1 MAALAV
7 RFARSIGYRY
17 RYPSWLTAVCNM
29 TGIVGGTVSGPT
41 LDELAGELHEESWY
55 GRERFAVG
63 DCSLALVHHG
73 ERDTAGRLT
82 WTDGER
88 AGVVHG
94 AISNRD
100 ELNLSTD
107 ELFEALFA
115 DPTRLCARLDGP
127 FVVAGVDGTGRVIL
141 GTDRLGT
148 RPCYYHAGDGIR
160 FASSLTSLLAGIDNP
175 TVDERAVA
183 DMLLM
188 GTVWGEKTLLSG
200 VTKLPPATVLEYDGT
215 LSTERYWSPSFDA
228 LPADDYLPGLVER
241 YRTVIGDMA
250 TTMDGDAGLWLS
262 GGLDSRTMAAELA
275 SHAGR
280 EFGELET
287 YTYDANPSGGGNP
300 KLAGQVA
307 AHLDLDIDLV
317 ELTPELFIERLGE
330 AVDLTDGMLR
340 WPAFLN
346 LLSVY
351 TLPDPHAG
359 VLLEGAGQGELM
371 GHHLRRHHFT
381 GTDSAIESLYWSEA
395 MLDRESAAALLDAE
409 VDPLQSLIDT
419 ADGSERATKK
429 GTILEAHFDNYYSR
443 VTLASNTIP
452 RSQAGTRVPFAHQDF
467 LEYAARLPLKY
478 RIRTIPLT
486 GGKIPYGMTPAKLAL
501 TETLDADLADIRYER
516 TGVAPK
522 HPYPVHVAGFL
533 TTTAL
538 TRLAGGTSYGGRS
551 VPDEWYRN
559 HSDVREFIDGLL
571 EGACDRP
578 FFDGEEIRR
587 LRREH
592 LTGEANHMVTSLAAI
607 TTLELWLQRN
617 LD

>member
-1 MAALAV
+1 MV
-7 RFARSIGYRY
+7 
-17 RYPSWLTAVCNM
+17 
-29 TGIVGGTVSGPT
+29 GIVGGTVAEPT
-41 LDELAGELHEESWY
+41 LRELEAELHEEPWY
-55 GRERFAVG
+55 GRERFAFD
-63 DCSLALVHHG
+63 DCSFALVHHG
-73 ERDTAGRLT
+73 ERDAAGRLT
-82 WTDGER
+82 WADGER

-100 ELNLSTD
+100 ELGLTTD
-107 ELFEALFA
+107 ELFESVFA
-115 DPTRLCARLDGP
+115 DPAALLARLDGP
-127 FVVAGVDGTGRVIL
+127 FVIAAVDGAGRVIL

-148 RPCYYHAGDGIR
+148 RPCYYHAGDGVR
-160 FASSLTSLLAGIDNP
+160 FASRLAPLLVGIDDP
-175 TVDERAVA
+175 SVDEQAVA

-188 GTVWGEKTLLSG
+188 GTVWGEKTLVEG
-200 VTKLPPATVLEYDGT
+200 VTKLPPATVLDYADGT

-228 LPADDYLPGLVER
+228 LPADGYLPGLVER

-250 TTMDGDAGLWLS
+250 ATMDGDVGLWLS
-262 GGLDSRTMAAELA
+262 GGLDSRTMAAELVR
-275 SHAGR
+275 HADR

-287 YTYDANPSGGGNP
+287 YTYDANPTGGGNP
-300 KLAGQVA
+300 ELAGEVA
-307 AHLDLDIDLV
+307 THLDIDIDLV
-317 ELTPELFIERLGE
+317 NLTPELFVERLGE

-351 TLPDPHAG
+351 TLPESHAG

-381 GTDSAIESLYWSEA
+381 ETDSAIESLYWSEA
-395 MLDRESAAALLDAE
+395 MVDHESAAAILDTD
-409 VDPLQSLIDT
+409 VDPLQSFVET
-419 ADGSERATKK
+419 ADRSDRPTKK

-443 VTLASNTIP
+443 VTLASNAIP
-452 RSQAGTRVPFAHQDF
+452 RSQAGTRVPFAHRKF
-467 LEYAARLPLKY
+467 LEYSARLPLKY
-478 RIRTIPLT
+478 RIRTIPFT
-486 GGKIPYGMTPAKLAL
+486 RGKIPYGMTPAKLAL

-522 HPYPVHVAGFL
+522 YPYPVHVAGFL

-538 TRLAGGTSYGGRS
+538 TRLAGGTTYGGWS
-551 VPDEWYRN
+551 VPDEWYRT
-559 HSDVREFIDGLL
+559 HSAVREFIDELL
-571 EGACDRP
+571 ASACDRP

-592 LTGEANHMVTSLAAI
+592 LTGDVNHMVTSLAAI

>member
-1 MAALAV
+1 
-7 RFARSIGYRY
+7 
-17 RYPSWLTAVCNM
+17 M
-29 TGIVGGTVSGPT
+29 TGIVGGTVADPVLG
-41 LDELAGELHEESWY
+41 ELVEELHEEPWY
-55 GRERFAVG
+55 GRERFAFDG
-63 DCSLALVHHG
+63 CSLALVHHG
-73 ERDTAGRLT
+73 EHDTAGRLT

-88 AGVVHG
+88 AAVVHG

-100 ELNLSTD
+100 ELGMDED

-127 FVVAGVDGTGRVIL
+127 FVVAAVDGTGRVIL

-148 RPCYYHAGDGIR
+148 RPCYYHADDGVR
-160 FASSLTSLLAGIDNP
+160 FASSLGPLLAGIDDP
-175 TVDERAVA
+175 EVDEQAVA

-188 GTVWGEKTLLSG
+188 GTVWGEKTLVEG
-200 VTKLPPATVLEYDGT
+200 VQKLPPATVLEYDGT

-228 LPADDYLPGLVER
+228 LPDDGYLPGLVER

-250 TTMDGDAGLWLS
+250 TTMDDEVGLWLS

-275 SHAGR
+275 RHAGH
-280 EFGELET
+280 EFGSLET
-287 YTYDANPSGGGNP
+287 YTYDANPTGGGNP
-300 KLAGQVA
+300 ELAGEVA

-317 ELTPELFIERLGE
+317 ELTPELLVDRLGE

-340 WPAFLN
+340 WSAFLN

-351 TLPDPHAG
+351 TLPESHAG

-371 GHHLRRHHFT
+371 GHHLRRHHLT
-381 GTDSAIESLYWSEA
+381 GTDSPIESLYWSEA
-395 MLDRESAAALLDAE
+395 MVDNESAAALLDAE

-419 ADGSERATKK
+419 AEESERATKK

-443 VTLASNTIP
+443 VTLASNAIP

-467 LEYAARLPLKY
+467 LEYTARLPLKY
-478 RIRTIPLT
+478 RIRTIPFT

-501 TETLDADLADIRYER
+501 TATLDADLADIRYER

-522 HPYPVHVAGFL
+522 YPYPVHVAGFL
-533 TTTAL
+533 STTAF

-559 HSDVREFIDGLL
+559 HTGVREFIDELL
-571 EGACDRP
+571 ESACERS
-578 FFDGEEIRR
+578 FFDGDEVRR

-617 LD
+617 VD

>member
-1 MAALAV
+1 
-7 RFARSIGYRY
+7 
-17 RYPSWLTAVCNM
+17 M
-29 TGIVGGTVSGPT
+29 TGIVGGTVADPA
-41 LDELAGELHEESWY
+41 LEELVAELHEEPWY
-55 GRERFAVG
+55 GRERFAFD

-73 ERDTAGRLT
+73 EHDRAGRLT

-100 ELNLSTD
+100 ELGLDTD
-107 ELFEALFA
+107 ELFAALFA
-115 DPTRLCARLDGP
+115 DPKRLCARLDGP
-127 FVVAGVDGTGRVIL
+127 FVIAAVDGSGRVIL

-148 RPCYYHAGDGIR
+148 RPCYYRAGDGVR
-160 FASSLTSLLAGIDNP
+160 FASSLAPLLAGIDDP
-175 TVDERAVA
+175 GVDEQAVA

-188 GTVWGEKTLLSG
+188 GTVWGEKTLVEG
-200 VTKLPPATVLEYDGT
+200 ITKLPPATVLDYDGT

-228 LPADDYLPGLVER
+228 LPADGYLPGLVER
-241 YRTVIGDMA
+241 YRTVIDDMA
-250 TTMDGDAGLWLS
+250 TTIEDDAGLWLS

-275 SHAGR
+275 RHAGH
-280 EFGELET
+280 EFGDLET
-287 YTYDANPSGGGNP
+287 YTYDANPAGGGNP
-300 KLAGQVA
+300 ELAAEVA
-307 AHLDLDIDLV
+307 AHLDIGIDTL
-317 ELTPELFIERLGE
+317 ELTPELFVERLGE

-340 WPAFLN
+340 WSAFLN

-351 TLPDPHAG
+351 TLPESHAG

-371 GHHLRRHHFT
+371 GHHLRRHHLT
-381 GTDSAIESLYWSEA
+381 GTDSPIESLYWSEA
-395 MLDRESAAALLDAE
+395 MVDRESAAALLDVD
-409 VDPLQSLIDT
+409 VDPLGSLVET
-419 ADGSERATKK
+419 ADRSERPTKK

-452 RSQAGTRVPFAHQDF
+452 RSQAGTRVPFAHRDF

-478 RIRTIPLT
+478 RIRTIPFT

-516 TGVAPK
+516 TGIAPK
-522 HPYPVHVAGFL
+522 YPYPVHVAGFL

-559 HSDVREFIDGLL
+559 HSGVREFFDDLL
-571 EGACDRP
+571 ESACERS

-607 TTLELWLQRN
+607 TTLELWFQRN

>member
-1 MAALAV
+1 
-7 RFARSIGYRY
+7 
-17 RYPSWLTAVCNM
+17 M
-29 TGIVGGTVSGPT
+29 TGIVGGAISEPT
-41 LDELAGELHEESWY
+41 LGEMEEELHEESWY

-100 ELNLSTD
+100 ELGLDTD

-115 DPTRLCARLDGP
+115 DPNRLCARLDGP
-127 FVVAGVDGTGRVIL
+127 FVIAGVDGTGRVIL
-141 GTDRLGT
+141 ATDRLGT
-148 RPCYYHAGDGIR
+148 RPCYYHANDGVR
-160 FASSLTSLLAGIDNP
+160 FASGLGPLLVGIDDP
-175 TVDERAVA
+175 TVDEQAVA

-188 GTVWGEKTLLSG
+188 GTVWGEKTLVEG
-200 VTKLPPATVLEYDGT
+200 ITKLPPATVLEYDGS

-228 LPADDYLPGLVER
+228 LPVDDYLPGLVER

-250 TTMDGDAGLWLS
+250 TTMDDDAGLWLS

-275 SHAGR
+275 RHAGE
-280 EFGELET
+280 EFDRLET
-287 YTYDANPSGGGNP
+287 YTYDANPTGGGNP
-300 KLAGQVA
+300 KLAGEVA

-317 ELTPELFIERLGE
+317 ELTPDLFIERLGE

-351 TLPDPHAG
+351 TLPESHAE

-381 GTDSAIESLYWSEA
+381 GTDSPIESLYWSES
-395 MLDRESAAALLDAE
+395 MVGRDSAAALLDTDVE
-409 VDPLQSLIDT
+409 PLQSLVET
-419 ADGSERATKK
+419 ADESERPTM
-429 GTILEAHFDNYYSR
+429 GETILEAHFDNYYSR
-443 VTLASNTIP
+443 VTLASNAIP
-452 RSQAGTRVPFAHQDF
+452 RSQAGTRVPFAHRDF

-478 RIRTIPLT
+478 RIRTIPCT
-486 GGKIPYGMTPAKLAL
+486 DGKIPYGMTPAKLAL
-501 TETLDADLADIRYER
+501 TATLDADLADIRYER

-559 HSDVREFIDGLL
+559 HSGVREFIDELL
-571 EGACDRP
+571 EGACERP

>member
-1 MAALAV
+1 
-7 RFARSIGYRY
+7 
-17 RYPSWLTAVCNM
+17 M
-29 TGIVGGTVSGPT
+29 TGIVGGTVADPVLG
-41 LDELAGELHEESWY
+41 ELVGELHEEPWY
-55 GRERFAVG
+55 GRERFAFD

-88 AGVVHG
+88 AAVVHG

-100 ELNLSTD
+100 ELGMDED

-127 FVVAGVDGTGRVIL
+127 FVVAAVDGTGRVIL

-148 RPCYYHAGDGIR
+148 RPCYYYADDGVR
-160 FASSLTSLLAGIDNP
+160 FASSLGPLLAGIDDP
-175 TVDERAVA
+175 EVDEQAVA

-188 GTVWGEKTLLSG
+188 GTVWGEKTLVEG
-200 VTKLPPATVLEYDGT
+200 IQKLPPATVLEYDGT
-215 LSTERYWSPSFDA
+215 LSAERYWSPSFDA
-228 LPADDYLPGLVER
+228 LPDDGYLPGLVGR
-241 YRTVIGDMA
+241 YRTVIDDMA
-250 TTMDGDAGLWLS
+250 TTMDDEVGLWLS

-275 SHAGR
+275 RHAGH

-287 YTYDANPSGGGNP
+287 YTYDANPTGGGNP
-300 KLAGQVA
+300 ELAGEVA

-317 ELTPELFIERLGE
+317 ELTPELFVDRLAE

-340 WPAFLN
+340 WSAFLN

-351 TLPDPHAG
+351 ALPESHAG

-371 GHHLRRHHFT
+371 GHHLRRHHLT
-381 GTDSAIESLYWSEA
+381 GTDSAIESLYWSES
-395 MLDRESAAALLDAE
+395 MLNRESVAALLDADIE
-409 VDPLQSLIDT
+409 PLQSLIDT
-419 ADGSERATKK
+419 ADGSERPTKK

-443 VTLASNTIP
+443 VTLASNAIP
-452 RSQAGTRVPFAHQDF
+452 RSQAGTRVPFAHRDF
-467 LEYAARLPLKY
+467 LEYTARLPLKY
-478 RIRTIPLT
+478 RIRTIPFT

-501 TETLDADLADIRYER
+501 TATLDTDLADIRYER

-533 TTTAL
+533 TTTAF
-538 TRLAGGTSYGGRS
+538 TRLTGGTSYGGRS

-559 HSDVREFIDGLL
+559 HTGVREFIDELL
-571 EGACDRP
+571 ASACERS

-592 LTGEANHMVTSLAAI
+592 LMGEANHMVTSLAAI

-617 LD
+617 FD